1 MATATLA
8 QFESGHADM
17 VHDAEFDYYGK
28 RLATCSSDRMIKIF
42 DVVGEQ
48 VCSLEI
54 WIAVWSL
61 TFVLKTLLKI
71 LQEYYKLILNLLEI
85 CRLFTSLISVAMKV
99 QFLK

>member
-28 RLATCSSDRMIKIF
+28 RLATCSSDRTIKIF

-48 VCSLEI
+48 VRFKLI
-54 WIAVWSL
+54 IAVIK
-61 TFVLKTLLKI
+61 TYFFVLDSPSTIKYFINVL
-71 LQEYYKLILNLLEI
+71 
-85 CRLFTSLISVAMKV
+85 SS
-99 QFLK
+99 FLCAAGRPHS

>member
-17 VHDAEFDYYGK
+17 VHDVEFDYYGK

-48 VCSLEI
+48 V
-54 WIAVWSL
+54 
-61 TFVLKTLLKI
+61 
-71 LQEYYKLILNLLEI
+71 
-85 CRLFTSLISVAMKV
+85 
-99 QFLK
+99 